1 MAESVQCQV
10 LPVFVLDCASVLSDV
25 LVEVPSMLRVV
36 VSPTD
41 EDSSVPPVVEL
52 SPKDNVVDSTD
63 RVVSEED
70 PLDAEEDIDPREL
83 ELSEEPV
90 ELLKVELPP
99 DEDVDSSVAKVVVHP
114 WVLLSEPLELEV
126 SPPVLLSPDSVVLW
140 EEPSV
145 DVSRESV
152 VDWEESAVEDRLSS
166 VVLCAESVD
175 VLLAD
180 CASVVPPEELPSD
193 GEVDE
198 PERVVPEELDWE
210 EKSSTVV
217 VASVLPSEFPDIV
230 LLLPPADELLSEE
243 RPVEG
248 IELRVVDSLEP
259 DNVVPSLAELLPPED
274 ELPSV

>member
-90 ELLKVELPP
+90 ELPKVELPP
-99 DEDVDSSVAKVVVHP
+99 DEDVDSSVAKVVVHS
-114 WVLLSEPLELEV
+114 WVLLSDPLELEV

-152 VDWEESAVEDRLSS
+152 VDWEEDRLSS
-166 VVLCAESVD
+166 VVLCAEPVD

-217 VASVLPSEFPDIV
+217 VTSVLPSEFPDIV

-243 RPVEG
+243 STVED